1 MEKVSTLEFED
12 DIFEEMQKF
21 DIGMS
26 LANAKIDYKSIY
38 GREVSEDYIK
48 AILMKDER
56 FIFVNS
62 NYFLL
67 RETLEAIRSEY
78 GNDMGEMEK
87 FIKDKYFI
95 KDIDRKVFIDG
106 NQSAEVCEYDAMVL
120 KFNDKV
126 YEIND
131 EDDFYKAIIEKGVI
145 TYDAVN
151 AIAEYLG
158 KDYYMLVE
166 ELNDIGVNLKSD
178 TKCIAYR
185 RNSILNTEYVDNGEN
200 ILLLDLRT
208 NEIVACLTI
217 IYLLRLNFGKID
229 ASYFSDKHL
238 SSLYKL
244 NIINDYKNERNIIL
258 TLYGQKIMEQVEEF
272 FNKICFTNNIIDEF
286 NICEN
291 SKVFMIF

>member
-67 RETLEAIRSEY
+67 RETLESIKSEY
-78 GNDMGEMEK
+78 GNGIEEMEK

-95 KDIDRKVFIDG
+95 KDVDRKVFIDD
-106 NQSAEVCEYDAMVL
+106 NQSIEVCEYDTMVL
-120 KFNDKV
+120 KFKDKV

-131 EDDFYKAIIEKGVI
+131 EDDFHLP
-145 TYDAVN
+145 TY
-151 AIAEYLG
+151 
-158 KDYYMLVE
+158 
-166 ELNDIGVNLKSD
+166 
-178 TKCIAYR
+178 
-185 RNSILNTEYVDNGEN
+185 NSLFLNT
-200 ILLLDLRT
+200 
-208 NEIVACLTI
+208 
-217 IYLLRLNFGKID
+217 
-229 ASYFSDKHL
+229 
-238 SSLYKL
+238 
-244 NIINDYKNERNIIL
+244 
-258 TLYGQKIMEQVEEF
+258 
-272 FNKICFTNNIIDEF
+272 
-286 NICEN
+286 
-291 SKVFMIF
+291 